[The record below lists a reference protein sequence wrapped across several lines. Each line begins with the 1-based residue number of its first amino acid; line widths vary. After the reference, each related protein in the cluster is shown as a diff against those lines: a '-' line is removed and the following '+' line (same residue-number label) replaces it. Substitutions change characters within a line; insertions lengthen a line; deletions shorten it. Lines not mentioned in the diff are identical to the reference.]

1 MDDNALENDRIS
13 GEATLRKKERTGTL
27 IKTKKMIKTI
37 LPLFLAGLYYFF

>member
-27 IKTKKMIKTI
+27 IKTI